1 MTRLN
6 VKSQLAGEATGDDR
20 VYVQRSDGTLV
31 FARMDAATLELV
43 PAATPSQPPVL
54 RAKVSATASRWVKE
68 ELPTV
73 VTPTQLFTLAQT
85 PVGPVDVYR
94 NGLLMKSTVDYSVA
108 GRIVTFRP
116 EQPILTGDE
125 VVFKYET

>member
-1 MTRLN
+1 MTKLN
-6 VKSQLAGEATGDDR
+6 VKTQLAGEATGDDR

-31 FARMDAATLELV
+31 FARLDAATLELV

-54 RAKVSATASRWVKE
+54 RAKPQSTASRWVKE

-73 VTPTQLFTLAQT
+73 TGASQVFMLTRA

-94 NGLLMKSTVDYSVA
+94 NGLLMKSTVDYALS
-108 GRIVTFRP
+108 GQTVTFRP
-116 EQPILTGDE
+116 EQPILAGDE
-125 VVFKYET
+125 VVFKYEA